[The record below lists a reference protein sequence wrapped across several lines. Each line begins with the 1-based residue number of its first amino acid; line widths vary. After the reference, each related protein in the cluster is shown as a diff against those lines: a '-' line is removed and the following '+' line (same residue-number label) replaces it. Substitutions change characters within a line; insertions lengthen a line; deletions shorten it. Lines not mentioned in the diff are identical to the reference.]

1 MESDEITNLVQR
13 ARAGDQAAWNA
24 IVDEY
29 ANLVGWVVRSYRLGA
44 SQAADAAQTTWL
56 RLIEH
61 LDSVREPDRLGGWLS
76 TTARRVCLEI
86 MRQSRREYLVDSC
99 EDQGEVE
106 TAIGRYQDVAE
117 DGPEARTIR
126 QDQQRVVRGVLDT
139 FSDRDRTLLELLASD
154 DVSYKGISERL
165 GMPIGSIGPTRARL
179 LVRLRLG
186 LEAVGVRDATL
197 L

>member
-61 LDSVREPDRLGGWLS
+61 LDSVRQPDRLGGWLS

-126 QDQQRVVRGVLDT
+126 QDQQRVVRGVLAT

-154 DVSYKGISERL
+154 DVSYKGISARL

>member
-99 EDQGEVE
+99 EDQAEAE

-126 QDQQRVVRGVLDT
+126 QDQQRVVRGVLAT

-154 DVSYKGISERL
+154 DLSYKGISERL